1 MSRTD
6 GRKLVAVAGTAIV
19 GALGFATIY
28 LPFVADR
35 GMLWIKVSYFGL
47 ICTKDN
53 FIFYT
58 QQINYVDFL
67 RRVKSQY
74 PKEQDVRFRQ

>member
-35 GMLWIKVSYFGL
+35 GMH
-47 ICTKDN
+47 
-53 FIFYT
+53 
-58 QQINYVDFL
+58 VDTHSNSFL
-67 RRVKSQY
+67 LRT
-74 PKEQDVRFRQ
+74 FLH